1 MTIKE
6 AKNHSSSTSYELS
19 NSELPAFTDS
29 HVIHY
34 ETGNVQTEIFGFG
47 TYKDIFQRMLR
58 NEAHRENIV
67 ERIFELVQN
76 KKIANT
82 EKLSQELNNFAEQLT
97 HLLFIVEMQRNNA
110 TLFTA
115 PMFLELII
123 KDTKYLKEEIFFPLS
138 IQTAISKSRGI
149 VNNNCFELPN
159 THFMDYDINNIKEDF
174 LLLRNEGHILVEWFS
189 KFVNI
194 KLEHINQLFNII
206 TSVQATKIKI
216 NENINLINL
225 KELQDFVKL
234 VNSTNFSNGLVKSL
248 EENLYN
254 LIPHFG
260 SRPEQYLLLFK
271 EALLKK
277 TIFSKK
283 VKDLIENTFF
293 EFQKIL
299 PKLDSFLVKVQADLK
314 KDIKKIIPEILQI
327 LCAKIKEWYNID
339 APEYITSV
347 KTVEEFKN
355 KEVLKDITAKINNS
369 NSIFSQSGDK
379 LKFSIPPIK
388 RKIVSTE
395 NINNKLLKTHNEE
408 TYDSSLDDAIKEY
421 YKIMGEDSSSISL

>member
-1 MTIKE
+1 
-6 AKNHSSSTSYELS
+6 
-19 NSELPAFTDS
+19 
-29 HVIHY
+29 
-34 ETGNVQTEIFGFG
+34 
-47 TYKDIFQRMLR
+47 
-58 NEAHRENIV
+58 
-67 ERIFELVQN
+67 
-76 KKIANT
+76 
-82 EKLSQELNNFAEQLT
+82 
-97 HLLFIVEMQRNNA
+97 MQRNNA

-115 PMFLELII
+115 PIFLELVAQ
-123 KDTKYLKEEIFFPLS
+123 DSKYLKTDFFPMATH
-138 IQTAISKSRGI
+138 TAVSQARGI
-149 VNNNCFELPN
+149 AYSYPLELPN
-159 THFMDYDINNIKEDF
+159 SYFMDYDTHNVTQGN
-174 LLLRNEGHILVEWFS
+174 LLLRQEGHVFVEWLQKVMGNDKLNNITQIFNLIYTKKVLQEKEIDS
-189 KFVNI
+189 I
-194 KLEHINQLFNII
+194 KLQEI
-206 TSVQATKIKI
+206 QAFLGSIGKLK
-216 NENINLINL
+216 NYPANLI
-225 KELQDFVKL
+225 KV
-234 VNSTNFSNGLVKSL
+234 L
-248 EENLYN
+248 EENLHN

-339 APEYITSV
+339 APEYITNV
-347 KTVEEFKN
+347 KTVEELKN

-408 TYDSSLDDAIKEY
+408 NYDSSLDEAIKEY

>member
-1 MTIKE
+1 
-6 AKNHSSSTSYELS
+6 
-19 NSELPAFTDS
+19 
-29 HVIHY
+29 
-34 ETGNVQTEIFGFG
+34 
-47 TYKDIFQRMLR
+47 
-58 NEAHRENIV
+58 
-67 ERIFELVQN
+67 
-76 KKIANT
+76 
-82 EKLSQELNNFAEQLT
+82 
-97 HLLFIVEMQRNNA
+97 MQRNNA

-115 PMFLELII
+115 PIFLELVAQ
-123 KDTKYLKEEIFFPLS
+123 DSKYLKTDFFPMATH
-138 IQTAISKSRGI
+138 TAVSQARGI
-149 VNNNCFELPN
+149 AYSYPLELPN
-159 THFMDYDINNIKEDF
+159 SYFMDYDTYNVTQIFNLIYTKKVLQEKEID
-174 LLLRNEGHILVEWFS
+174 S
-189 KFVNI
+189 I
-194 KLEHINQLFNII
+194 KLQEI
-206 TSVQATKIKI
+206 QAFLGSIGKLK
-216 NENINLINL
+216 NYPANLI
-225 KELQDFVKL
+225 KV
-234 VNSTNFSNGLVKSL
+234 L
-248 EENLYN
+248 EENLHN

-339 APEYITSV
+339 APEYITNV
-347 KTVEEFKN
+347 KTVEELKN

-388 RKIVSTE
+388 RKLVSTE

-408 TYDSSLDDAIKEY
+408 NYDSSLDDAIKEY